1 MSLKAFHIFFIFVS
15 TALSVGFGAWGVR
28 DYLHSG
34 DTLNLA
40 MGVGAFAGGAL
51 LVWYSKWFLRKLKDV
66 SYL

>member
-1 MSLKAFHIFFIFVS
+1 MSLKAFHVFFIFVS
-15 TALSVGFGAWGVR
+15 TLLSVGFGVWGVR

-34 DTLNLA
+34 DALNLA
-40 MGVGAFAGGAL
+40 MGVGAFVGGAL

>member
-1 MSLKAFHIFFIFVS
+1 MSLKAFHVFFIFIS
-15 TALSVGFGAWGVR
+15 TVLSVGFGFWAIR

-34 DTLNLA
+34 NVVSLVMA
-40 MGVGAFAGGAL
+40 VGAFAGSVL